1 MNINRNTIFKNF
13 SWLKDKNKFFIISA
27 DYDGLIC
34 ASFLHHYL
42 GWTLVGYYNMENIWI
57 SQQGLDNKKELIWVD
72 LNIVPGLGKSVGG
85 QIANLDNN
93 LPEGL
98 NSSCN
103 LNIINNVTYK
113 KFKNKFPFSTL
124 IFLLWL
130 YNIKVKSTLMSKLF
144 ILHSDS
150 SWVKMQRY
158 NKNANDW
165 INLLSDY
172 NWDNLLYNIDS
183 IDYEKAIDQKLYP
196 YLMNIGASTGFSKL
210 KSKHLNIQTRECRF
224 NPDWDEDIILNLFR
238 LFGNK
243 LKWTPPPIPK
253 LIHRI
258 DGNRQ
263 KIPLSKVKKLG
274 LSTFLKEN
282 NIFCYAIPSPSIFNY
297 TSFSSVKSP
306 VELS

>member
-13 SWLKDKNKFFIISA
+13 SWLKNKNKFFIISA

-57 SQQGLDNKKELIWVD
+57 SQKGLDNKKELIWVD
-72 LNIVPGLGKSVGG
+72 LNIVPELGKSVGG

-93 LPEGL
+93 LPKGL

-113 KFKNKFPFSTL
+113 NFKNKFPFSTL

-130 YNIKVKSTLMSKLF
+130 YNVKVKSSLMSKLF

-150 SWVKMQRY
+150 SWVKIQRY
-158 NKNANDW
+158 NKNVNDW

-172 NWDNLLYNIDS
+172 NWENLLYNIDS

-210 KSKHLNIQTRECRF
+210 TSKHLNIQTRECRF
-224 NPDWDEDIILNLFR
+224 NPDWDEDLILNLFE
-238 LFGNK
+238 LFSQF
-243 LKWTPPPIPK
+243 LDWDCP
-253 LIHRI
+253 
-258 DGNRQ
+258 
-263 KIPLSKVKKLG
+263 KIPTICSRINGEKNIIKLDVVLKQGLNGFILKNKVF
-274 LSTFLKEN
+274 S
-282 NIFCYAIPSPSIFNY
+282 YAITSPSNLKYTIFNNL
-297 TSFSSVKSP
+297 K
-306 VELS
+306 

>member
-57 SQQGLDNKKELIWVD
+57 SQKGLDNKKELIWVD
-72 LNIVPGLGKSVGG
+72 LNIVPELGKSVGG

-93 LPEGL
+93 LPKGL

-113 KFKNKFPFSTL
+113 NFKNKFPFSTL

-130 YNIKVKSTLMSKLF
+130 YNVKVKSSLMSKLF

-150 SWVKMQRY
+150 SWVKIQRY
-158 NKNANDW
+158 NKNVNDW

-172 NWDNLLYNIDS
+172 NWENLLYNIDS

-210 KSKHLNIQTRECRF
+210 TSKHLNIQTRECRF
-224 NPDWDEDIILNLFR
+224 NPDWDEDLILNLFE
-238 LFGNK
+238 LFSQFLDWDCPTIPTICSRINGEKNIIKLDVVLKQGLNGFILKNK
-243 LKWTPPPIPK
+243 VF
-253 LIHRI
+253 
-258 DGNRQ
+258 
-263 KIPLSKVKKLG
+263 S
-274 LSTFLKEN
+274 
-282 NIFCYAIPSPSIFNY
+282 YAITSPSNLKYTIFNNL
-297 TSFSSVKSP
+297 K
-306 VELS
+306 

>member
-57 SQQGLDNKKELIWVD
+57 SQKGLDNKKELIWVD
-72 LNIVPGLGKSVGG
+72 LNIVPELGKSVGG

-93 LPEGL
+93 LPKGL

-113 KFKNKFPFSTL
+113 NFKNKFPFSTL

-130 YNIKVKSTLMSKLF
+130 YNVKVKSSLMSKLF

-150 SWVKMQRY
+150 SWVKIQRY
-158 NKNANDW
+158 NKNVNDW

-172 NWDNLLYNIDS
+172 NWGNLLYNIDS

-210 KSKHLNIQTRECRF
+210 TSKHLNIQTRECRF
-224 NPDWDEDIILNLFR
+224 NPDWDEDLILNLFE
-238 LFGNK
+238 LFSQFLDWNC
-243 LKWTPPPIPK
+243 P
-253 LIHRI
+253 
-258 DGNRQ
+258 
-263 KIPLSKVKKLG
+263 KIPTICSRINGKKNIIKLDVVLKQGLNSFILKNKVF
-274 LSTFLKEN
+274 S
-282 NIFCYAIPSPSIFNY
+282 YAITSPSNLKYTIFNNL
-297 TSFSSVKSP
+297 K
-306 VELS
+306 